1 MSHGPAVRAARPS
14 ASLSALRALGITLAL
29 AAAGISPAAAGA
41 STRRHR
47 SAAAAAQPPS
57 LAADIAHQLR
67 IAGPADGAYVYDLTA
82 HRVLYSLRGAVMR
95 PPASVEKLY
104 TATATLALLGPS
116 ARLATRVL
124 GNGVTQAGVWE
135 GDLYLKGGGDP
146 TFGSSGFIHSHY
158 GGTGASVSQLAA
170 QLVHIDGI
178 HLITGRVLGDESY
191 FDSFRG
197 EPSSG
202 LAPDPFLEGTLSAL
216 AFNRGERGRHL
227 GAHAPAVYAAEQLVG
242 ALHHEGVA
250 VEGGASVGIAPP
262 AAAGLALAPSPTIAE
277 LLHLTLPPS
286 DNFFAETL
294 LKDLGA
300 RFGAGGTTAA
310 GAAVAAHAVAAL
322 TGTTPH
328 IVDGSGLS
336 PADRTS
342 PAQIV
347 HLLTTVAGTP
357 LGTTLRS
364 SMAVAGRTG
373 TLALRM
379 RRTRAAGNCQAKT
392 GTLTGVSNLAGYCR
406 AANGHTIV
414 FAVFT
419 DGISIEFAHIVQDH
433 IAISLASL

>member
-1 MSHGPAVRAARPS
+1 
-14 ASLSALRALGITLAL
+14 LQT
-29 AAAGISPAAAGA
+29 
-41 STRRHR
+41 
-47 SAAAAAQPPS
+47 
-57 LAADIAHQLR
+57 DIAHQLH
-67 IAGPADGAYVYDLTA
+67 IAGPGDGAYVYDLTA
-82 HRVLYSLRGAVMR
+82 HRLLFSLRGAVMR

-104 TATATLALLGPS
+104 TATATLSLLGPS
-116 ARLATRVL
+116 ARMATRVL
-124 GNGVTQAGVWE
+124 GNGVAQAGVWE

-146 TFGSSGFIHSHY
+146 TFGSSSFIRSHY
-158 GGTGASVSQLAA
+158 SGVGASVSQLAG

-178 HLITGRVLGDESY
+178 HLVTGRILGDESY

-202 LAPDPFLEGTLSAL
+202 FAPDPFLEGTLSAL
-216 AFNRGERGRHL
+216 AFNRGESGKHSSPH
-227 GAHAPAVYAAEQLVG
+227 GPAVYAAEQLIA
-242 ALHHEGVA
+242 ALHHEGVT
-250 VEGGASVGIAPP
+250 VEGGASAGIAPP
-262 AAAGLALAPSPTIAE
+262 AAAGLALVSSPTIAE

-300 RFGAGGTTAA
+300 RFGAAGTTAA
-310 GAAVAAHAVAAL
+310 GAAVAAHAVAGL
-322 TGTTPH
+322 VGVTPH

-342 PAQIV
+342 PAQVV
-347 HLLTTVAGTP
+347 HLLTAVAGTP
-357 LGTTLRS
+357 LGRTLRA

-379 RRTRAAGNCQAKT
+379 RRTRAAGRCQGKT
-392 GTLTGVSNLAGYCR
+392 GTLTGVSNLAGYCL

-419 DGISIEFAHIVQDH
+419 DGIPIEFAHTVQDH
-433 IAISLASL
+433 IAISLANL